1 MKGRGAADGESQGKT
16 RVIRMRRRL
25 IASPERV
32 YRAWADP
39 EELARWLPDQI
50 EGGLAVGTQSALVW
64 ADRRETWYVVDAQP
78 NKTFVFIRSSSKA
91 DKAAPTTSV
100 RIEPLGYGSRIE
112 IEVGPFPV
120 DSDDGLDSWG
130 EALQT
135 WAEALAMLR
144 AHLDFSIDLRVRE

>member
-1 MKGRGAADGESQGKT
+1 MKAKGASTESRSKD
-16 RVIRMRRRL
+16 RSIRMRRRL

-39 EELARWLPDQI
+39 EELARWLPERID
-50 EGGLAVGTQSALVW
+50 GGLAVGSQSALVW
-64 ADRRETWYVVDAQP
+64 ADRRETWHVTEALP
-78 NKTFVFIRSSSKA
+78 NRTFAFARSL
-91 DKAAPTTSV
+91 PTTDRSATTTTV
-100 RIEPLGYGSRIE
+100 RIDPLGYGSRIE
-112 IEVGPFPV
+112 LEAGPFPI
-120 DSDDGLDSWG
+120 DSDDGLDSWA